1 VPEGLSVARLAAA
14 MATDKK
20 RRGGVPR
27 LVVPH
32 APGDVRVHEDVQPA
46 AVERAWR
53 AVGAA

>member
-1 VPEGLSVARLAAA
+1 